1 MNARNSESP
10 PSFSHAPRSTQSST
24 VALESSRLQ
33 AMIDTLTGTVA
44 AQNRKLDELSQDNRD
59 LRDRIRNLSQT
70 LHKKNDELVQ
80 GNAHLRDEIRN
91 LSQTVQSS
99 KKDMQRV
106 ENICNN
112 MASELKGK
120 FENMLEKSENRILG
134 PINRLSEELE
144 RIRANP
150 PAPVPVPSSTAF
162 PSTAPYPPQPPVGDG
177 EWISRDDYTPAESNK
192 PQYEESWGN
201 NRQPVRLTSQSSQAK
216 ILSSIGIQDP
226 KYGRGGF
233 RPYRGRGRGGP
244 RGGYSGSRPPNQRHC
259 NAPNPDGWGQ
269 SSWDQTMPFT
279 PAAAP
284 PEPAPTPAVLPAFDS
299 YHSQGYPPPQSPHP
313 SSSSSSSSHPYPYPH
328 STSSPS
334 THSRPYSHAHGNANT
349 RAHPHTA
356 PPTSPIPAATTTA
369 PSSSSSQPNSHRHIA
384 THPPVYEHKHEQA
397 RPRDHHQ
404 FHPHPQQHQP
414 PPPPPRSNEW
424 RQTPALAPAPAQAPA
439 EDEGYTVRSPTPS
452 DRDELVQW
460 TTPTPSDSVAAAAGG
475 QRRHGRHD
483 SQNSRTSSPGRGYA
497 GHGHRQ
503 RGGGWR

>member
-1 MNARNSESP
+1 MKRKRTSDGVVRPGRRRRMNARNSESP
-10 PSFSHAPRSTQSST
+10 PSFSLAPRSTQSST

-150 PAPVPVPSSTAF
+150 PAPPVPVPSSTAF

-177 EWISRDDYTPAESNK
+177 EWTSRDDYTPSESNK

-201 NRQPVRLTSQSSQAK
+201 NRQP
-216 ILSSIGIQDP
+216 DP

-233 RPYRGRGRGGP
+233 RPYRGRGRGGS

-259 NAPNPDGWGQ
+259 YPPNPDGWGQ
-269 SSWDQTMPFT
+269 SSWDQAMPFT

-284 PEPAPTPAVLPAFDS
+284 PESAPTPAV
-299 YHSQGYPPPQSPHP
+299 PPPSTRTTLKDTHHRRAHTHHHRHHHHTHTHTHTLPHLR
-313 SSSSSSSSHPYPYPH
+313 PH
-328 STSSPS
+328 ILVPIHTHTEMQIPCTS
-334 THSRPYSHAHGNANT
+334 THG
-349 RAHPHTA
+349 
-356 PPTSPIPAATTTA
+356 PPTSPIQQQQQQLHHHRHLHNQIAIDTLQPIHQSMSTSRTSTSAR
-369 PSSSSSQPNSHRHIA
+369 SSSVPSHPI
-384 THPPVYEHKHEQA
+384 PS
-397 RPRDHHQ
+397 
-404 FHPHPQQHQP
+404 QQHQP
-414 PPPPPRSNEW
+414 PPPRSHEW
-424 RQTPALAPAPAQAPA
+424 RQTSASAPAPAQAPA

-460 TTPTPSDSVAAAAGG
+460 TTPTPSDSIAAAAGG